1 MDNITTVNET
11 SVVSNDLISS
21 LVQMYLVQKM
31 VLAPTLTDYTNLVGK
46 GMKSISIPR
55 AGSLQAQKKSAGQ
68 KLSSQVMSIGVDN
81 LTLDQHYGVLIEE
94 EDLAV
99 VQSNIDLSAE
109 YLKRMAAALALEMD
123 AKIYEQMKLCSASS
137 PDNRRAFASGSS
149 LTKADFTTAKQVLME
164 SNVPMD
170 DGKLFVCINPF
181 NTKAILDLADF
192 VDADKWLAGS
202 AEAKLNGVIGK
213 CYGFQVLTSNLIS
226 NTGSIFYHSSH
237 VSWARQIQPKFEMAR
252 NIDNLSDK
260 MALSHNYGCKVM
272 DNGVR
277 GVLIGSA
284 S

>member
-31 VLAPTLTDYTNLVGK
+31 VLAPTLTDYTSLVGK

-55 AGSLQAQKKSAGQ
+55 AGSVQAQKKSAGQ

-81 LTLDQHYGVLIEE
+81 MTLDQHYGVLIEE
-94 EDLAV
+94 EDLAMM
-99 VQSNIDLSAE
+99 QSNIDLSAE

-123 AKIYEQMKLCSASS
+123 AKIYEQMKLTSSSA
-137 PDNRRAFASGSS
+137 PDHRVAFASGSA
-149 LTKADFTTAKQVLME
+149 LTKADFTVAKKLLRIQ
-164 SNVPMD
+164 NVPMD
-170 DGKLFVCINPF
+170 QGDLFLAINPY
-181 NTKAILDLADF
+181 NEKAILDLADF

-202 AEAKLNGVIGK
+202 ADAKLNGVIGRA
-213 CYGFQVLTSNLIS
+213 YGFNIVIS
-226 NTGSIFYHSSH
+226 NVVSDTGSIFYHRSH
-237 VSWARQIQPKFEMAR
+237 VAWARQIQPKFETAR
-252 NIDNLSDK
+252 NIANLSDQ
-260 MALSHNYGCKVM
+260 MALSHDYGCKVM

-277 GVLIGSA
+277 AVLVGSA